1 MSKKKIIGAALA
13 AVALAILPA
22 SVFWFHAIS
31 LGQLAAASL
40 AVVGVVTFTY
50 ESFQVGGA
58 FGGGFAGGSNVAP
71 TAAQAQ
77 QVPAMS
83 ALVGFTDADT
93 TLTFTHNWG
102 LSTAQATALFPEVL
116 WAIDSIDSG
125 RYAFGA
131 PDSHRESFGECQRRC
146 LHRNHL
152 GRLRLHSGDHPTP
165 AAFGRAVGGDVWR

>member
-50 ESFQVGGA
+50 ESFQIGGA
-58 FGGGFAGGSNVAP
+58 FGGGFTGGSAVAP

-77 QVPAMS
+77 QVSAMT
-83 ALVGFTDADT
+83 ALVGYTDADT
-93 TLTFTHNWG
+93 TFTFTHNWG

-116 WAIDSIDSG
+116 WTIDSS
-125 RYAFGA
+125 
-131 PDSHRESFGECQRRC
+131 
-146 LHRNHL
+146 
-152 GRLRLHSGDHPTP
+152 TP
-165 AAFGRAVGGDVWR
+165 AATPLQAPILVVNRSGNTNAVVFVKNTSAGSGCILAITLRRPHSIGL